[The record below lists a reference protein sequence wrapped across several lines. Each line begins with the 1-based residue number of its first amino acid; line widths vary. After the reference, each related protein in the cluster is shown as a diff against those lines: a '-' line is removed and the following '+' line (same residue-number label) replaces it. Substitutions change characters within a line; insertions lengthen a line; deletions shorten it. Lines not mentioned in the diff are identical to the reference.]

1 MSKKTKDADPA
12 KGLSADTFSIPA
24 DIDRDVLLM
33 SGILTR
39 VGRLN
44 ELFLSSVT
52 RKVFG
57 SMKHG
62 YGEPWVVYILTLE
75 GPPYRSSPTVLC
87 RRSLLTSGGMTK
99 TLGKLEDAGL
109 ITRIY
114 DPGDRRA
121 LLVEL
126 TPKGRDWGMA
136 LMRQVAESYAEVF
149 GKDAKQHYEALRAI
163 LTQLEGL
170 TGQVDTRS
178 LI

>member
-1 MSKKTKDADPA
+1 MKKKKDHPA
-12 KGLSADTFSIPA
+12 QTNRLSAGSFSIPTE
-24 DIDRDVLLM
+24 IDPDVLLM
-33 SGILTR
+33 SGVLTR

-44 ELFLSSVT
+44 ELFLSLVT

-62 YGEPWVVYILTLE
+62 YGEPWVLYILMLE

-114 DPGDRRA
+114 DANDRRA

-126 TPKGRDWGMA
+126 TPKGQEWGTA
-136 LMRQVAESYAEVF
+136 LMRQVAESYDAVF
-149 GKDAKQHYEALRAI
+149 GKDAKQHYEALRTI
-163 LTQLEGL
+163 LTHLERL
-170 TGQVDTRS
+170 TGQIDTRS

>member
-1 MSKKTKDADPA
+1 MKKKTEAADPA
-12 KGLSADTFSIPA
+12 KQLSAESFSIPA

-33 SGILTR
+33 SGVLTR
-39 VGRLN
+39 VARLN

-52 RKVFG
+52 GKVFG

-62 YGEPWVVYILTLE
+62 YGEPWVLYTLMLE

-114 DPGDRRA
+114 DANDRRA

-126 TPKGRDWGMA
+126 TPKGQELGMA
-136 LMRQVAESYAEVF
+136 LMGQVAQSYAAVF

-163 LTQLEGL
+163 LTHLEGL
-170 TGQVDTRS
+170 TGQVDTRAM
-178 LI
+178 I

>member
-1 MSKKTKDADPA
+1 MKKKSEDAKRMSAE
-12 KGLSADTFSIPA
+12 SFSIPA
-24 DIDRDVLLM
+24 DIDADMLLM
-33 SGILTR
+33 SGVLTR
-39 VGRLN
+39 VARLN

-52 RKVFG
+52 HKVFG

-62 YGEPWVVYILTLE
+62 YGEPWVLYILTLG

-114 DPGDRRA
+114 DANDRRA

-126 TPKGRDWGMA
+126 TPKGREWGTA
-136 LMRQVAESYAEVF
+136 LMRQVAESYVEVF
-149 GKDAKQHYEALRAI
+149 GKDAKQHYEALRTI
-163 LTQLEGL
+163 LTHLEGL
-170 TGQVDTRS
+170 TGQVDTRT

>member
-1 MSKKTKDADPA
+1 LKKTIEDAEPVQP
-12 KGLSADTFSIPA
+12 LSAGSFSIPA
-24 DIDRDVLLM
+24 GIDADVLLM

-62 YGEPWVVYILTLE
+62 YGEPWVVYILTLG

-99 TLGKLEDAGL
+99 TLGKLEGAGL

-114 DPGDRRA
+114 DANDRRA

-126 TPKGRDWGMA
+126 TPKGQEWGMA
-136 LMRQVAESYAEVF
+136 LMREVAESYEDVF
-149 GKDAKQHYEALRAI
+149 GRDAKRHYEVLRTI
-163 LTQLEGL
+163 LTALEGL

>member
-1 MSKKTKDADPA
+1 MKKKTEDTDPA
-12 KGLSADTFSIPA
+12 MGADSFSIPA
-24 DIDRDVLLM
+24 DIDADVLLM

-44 ELFLSSVT
+44 ELFLSSAT

-62 YGEPWVVYILTLE
+62 YGEPWVLYILTLG

-109 ITRIY
+109 IARIY
-114 DPGDRRA
+114 DASDRRA

-126 TPKGRDWGMA
+126 TPRGLELGTA
-136 LMRQVAESYAEVF
+136 LMRQVAESYEAVF
-149 GKDAKQHYEALRAI
+149 GKDAKQHYEALRTI

>member
-1 MSKKTKDADPA
+1 MGKKTEADPA
-12 KGLSADTFSIPA
+12 NPLSAESFSIPA

-33 SGILTR
+33 SGVLTR
-39 VGRLN
+39 VARLN

-62 YGEPWVVYILTLE
+62 YGEPWVLYILTLE

-114 DPGDRRA
+114 DADDRRA

-126 TPKGRDWGMA
+126 TQKGRELGMA

-149 GKDAKQHYEALRAI
+149 GPGAKQHYETLRAI

-178 LI
+178 MI

>member
-1 MSKKTKDADPA
+1 MKKTTEEADAA
-12 KGLSADTFSIPA
+12 KRLSAENFSIPA
-24 DIDRDVLLM
+24 DIDGGVLLM

-114 DPGDRRA
+114 DANDRRA

-126 TPKGRDWGMA
+126 TPKGQEMGMA
-136 LMRQVAESYAEVF
+136 LMRQVAESYADVF
-149 GKDAKQHYEALRAI
+149 GKDAKQNYEALRTL
-163 LTQLEGL
+163 LTHLEGL